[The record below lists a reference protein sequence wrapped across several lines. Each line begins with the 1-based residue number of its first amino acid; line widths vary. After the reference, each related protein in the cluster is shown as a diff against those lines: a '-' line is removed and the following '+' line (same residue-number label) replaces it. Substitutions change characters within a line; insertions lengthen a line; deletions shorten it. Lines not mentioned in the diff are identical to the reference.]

1 MDKTV
6 LIVDDDEME
15 RKMICDVLSDDY
27 NIIESECGNDAMN
40 TIDEMHNVISVIIL
54 DYMMPDG
61 NGLDVLEHMNKTN
74 DIRKIPVLMLT
85 GERHNDVE
93 KKCLELGA
101 VDYIKKPVEAMLVQ
115 VRTRNACNIFTYK
128 KELEAKVAKQMD
140 TLQKQNRLLMIQSE
154 RIKKSK
160 EKMGD
165 VLGSIVEYR
174 NVETGDHV
182 LRVKEFTRIIA
193 NCYMKT
199 YKDSALTPERIDT
212 IVSSSA
218 LHDIGKIAIP
228 DSVLLKPGRLTEDE
242 YELMKSHTIRG
253 AEMLE
258 SVDGVWS
265 DDFKRCCANICKY
278 HHERYDG
285 GGYPYGIEG
294 DDIPLEAQLVSIVD
308 VYDALIS
315 ERIYKRAYPKDKSY
329 HMIINGDCGVFS
341 PRISECFRLSRE
353 KLEKVADTFSTA
365 NSAETVDPDA

>member
-1 MDKTV
+1 MEKTV

-15 RKMICDVLSDDY
+15 RQMICDVLSDEY
-27 NIIESECGNDAMN
+27 NIIESDSGNNAIKI
-40 TIDEMHNVISVIIL
+40 IDDMHNTISVIIL
-54 DYMMPDG
+54 DYLMTDG

-74 DIRKIPVLMLT
+74 AINKIPVLMLT

-93 KKCLELGA
+93 KKCLEMGA
-101 VDYIKKPVEAMLVQ
+101 VDYIKKPVEAVLVE

-128 KELEAKVAKQMD
+128 KDLEAKVAKQMD
-140 TLQKQNRLLMIQSE
+140 TLQKQNRLLMIQAE

-165 VLGSIVEYR
+165 VLGTIVEYR

-182 LRVKEFTRIIA
+182 LRVKEFTRIMA
-193 NCYMKT
+193 NCYLKT
-199 YKDSALTPERIDT
+199 YKDRGLNPERIDT
-212 IVSSSA
+212 IVSASA

-228 DSVLLKPGRLTEDE
+228 DSILLKPGRLTEEE

-258 SVDGVWS
+258 NVDGVWS

-285 GGYPYGIEG
+285 DGYPYGLEG
-294 DDIPLEAQLVSIVD
+294 DSIPLEAQLVSIVD

-315 ERIYKRAYPKDKSY
+315 ERIYKRAYPMDKSF

-341 PRISECFRLSRE
+341 PKIQECFRLCRE
-353 KLEKVADTFSTA
+353 KLEDVAARLSTDTA
-365 NSAETVDPDA
+365 AETVDPDA